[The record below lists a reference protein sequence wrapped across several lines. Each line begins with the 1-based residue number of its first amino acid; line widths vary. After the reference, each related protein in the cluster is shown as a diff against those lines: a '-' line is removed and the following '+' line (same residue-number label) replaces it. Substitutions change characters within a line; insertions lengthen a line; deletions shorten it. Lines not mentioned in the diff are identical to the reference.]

1 MKHSESDRSENELF
15 SSQQIQNNLTGTPA
29 CSSSMFCKND
39 YYMKLLKFV
48 STAKNI

>member
-1 MKHSESDRSENELF
+1 MKRSENKLSVAS
-15 SSQQIQNNLTGTPA
+15 SSQYKQNNQTGTPA